1 MVQLTV
7 CYGHPTDPAVF
18 DSHYH
23 QTHSQLALKL
33 PGLKGYFSTQ
43 PESLNPAEKAPHY
56 LIAELFF
63 ESKEAFQAALQS
75 PEGQATAADAQQL
88 ATGGVT
94 MFLAEVDAHR
104 SVLIG

>member
-7 CYGHPTDPAVF
+7 CYGHPTDLAVF

-43 PESLNPAEKAPHY
+43 PESLNPEVKAPHY
-56 LIAELFF
+56 LVAELFF

-88 ATGGVT
+88 ATGGLT
-94 MFLAEVDAHR
+94 MLLAEVDSHR
-104 SVLIG
+104 PVSIG